1 MLLWTRNE
9 RFLSV
14 GLTLS
19 NTFKSISVVQVRDF
33 SGWAWNDNGRVG
45 KKWAYQGS
53 VMVARND
60 RTCSQIHWGVG
71 ETGIKNNSQIWNLSK
86 RMDGVGIYEVREKR
100 QRNRF
105 EGGNQMICF
114 GHVMFEKPI

>member
-45 KKWAYQGS
+45 KKWAY
-53 VMVARND
+53 
-60 RTCSQIHWGVG
+60 
-71 ETGIKNNSQIWNLSK
+71 
-86 RMDGVGIYEVREKR
+86 
-100 QRNRF
+100 
-105 EGGNQMICF
+105 
-114 GHVMFEKPI
+114 